1 MSSEGYRGV
10 LLPFLTDDCNLRLVP
25 RKIAVISL
33 KSSTKLTAFL
43 FDIQSQNARV
53 DNERYHMEY
62 IEHNLLFNLS
72 CHVTKRTDCLISQYI
87 VTACH
92 STGMLKFLLLLQTK
106 HSEQERTVV
115 KNEEIPKIQQN
126 VFGGSYKLLALRRS
140 YLKTLKTTFKAVS
153 FNGRL
158 EEILV

>member
-1 MSSEGYRGV
+1 MFY
-10 LLPFLTDDCNLRLVP
+10 
-25 RKIAVISL
+25 
-33 KSSTKLTAFL
+33 
-43 FDIQSQNARV
+43 IQSKNAGF
-53 DNERYHMEY
+53 DNERRHTEY
-62 IEHNLLFNLS
+62 FEYNLLFNLS

-140 YLKTLKTTFKAVS
+140 YLKTMKTTFKAVS
-153 FNGRL
+153 FNERL